1 MLIFIDSE
9 GNVVGRTPG
18 GLTQGSSKA
27 NVLQLV
33 APFPTAIASVSFQL
47 PNGIVLGPGLEDG
60 LGEAANEYVMTE
72 AFKIPGYGVGGSEL
86 TVFNITCNK
95 QITALAGNLGI
106 QFFLSIGE
114 IIEGANEEPP
124 VYGGYTIAVPMINV
138 PVYNGTRFIPNAP
151 ITSENYDIYTDIL
164 EIISGIQTTTE
175 AILNQAVLK
184 DPPADEYGRQIQ
196 RIEGTIE
203 TDSIIARDIGVEG
216 IIETDGGVDLSSGA
230 PIQIKGTDK
239 DGNEV
244 KYYIKGYKK
253 LDENNDEYLVGI
265 ALIGDENYI
274 EGKTNFLGD
283 VIFTKPVSIN
293 DTATINKAARF
304 LGGRLGKRTSNSA
317 DRTAITLDPDMGIRF
332 DGDHEENS
340 IEDSGI
346 SIKPIYGYEPYPVD
360 TTIVSGV
367 QIAGN
372 PLLIYNPEEEELVA
386 VDRNLLFSVLGDI
399 RASGK
404 VTAKNVEVQE
414 RFTAN
419 GVATFNDDVYVE
431 GSTLH
436 ALGGSFSEISADNLT
451 VLGDLNVGGKTT
463 SVEHETLVIKDN
475 IIVTNSDGLN
485 ITASGLVINKGNG
498 KAYGILYQPQGD
510 LVYIGEGTYS
520 VSGGIP
526 YFDFDE
532 GQALPLAAR
541 SENFPNGEIPI
552 FDAATASFKPSGK
565 APSSFVEKTAQTSHR
580 VAYVNARGDD
590 TTMQIVNDFTDGA
603 KFTVYTLACRN
614 KDGCITVNDPINP
627 LDTVNK
633 RTLDNA
639 LANLPSGGSGSGSWI
654 FPQYPNNNIDW
665 FNTLDNKPS
674 EIIANLTI
682 YFGDI
687 HYKAYRIHF
696 IKEEYGY
703 FTTNLTMQMLNNDY
717 TAFDLYGG
725 YITTNDYFTEFAF
738 FGGSAEGDAF
748 MDMVENYGYSFE
760 LEVIAYK
767 E

>member
-1 MLIFIDSE
+1 MLIFIDSQ

-60 LGEAANEYVMTE
+60 LGETADEYVMTE

-86 TVFNITCNK
+86 TVFNFTCNK

-114 IIEGANEEPP
+114 IIEGADGEPP

-138 PVYNGTRFIPNAP
+138 PVYNGTRFIPQPTMTADN
-151 ITSENYDIYTDIL
+151 TDFYSQLL
-164 EIISGIQTTTE
+164 EIISGIKTTTE
-175 AILNQAVLK
+175 SLLNRAVLK
-184 DPPADEYGRQIQ
+184 DPPEDEYGRQTQ
-196 RIEGTIE
+196 RIEGTVE
-203 TDSIIARDIGVEG
+203 TDSIISRGIYAEGSIG
-216 IIETDGGVDLSSGA
+216 TDGGVDLSSDA
-230 PIQIKGTDK
+230 PIRITGFDK

-244 KYYIKGYKK
+244 TYYIKGYKK
-253 LDENNDEYLVGI
+253 LDENNDEYLAGI
-265 ALIGDENYI
+265 ALIGGENSI

-293 DTATINKAARF
+293 DTATISKAARF
-304 LGGRLGKRTSNSA
+304 LGGWLGKRTANSA
-317 DRTAITLDPDMGIRF
+317 DKTAITLDPDMGIRF
-332 DGDHEENS
+332 DGEHEENY
-340 IEDSGI
+340 IEDSGV

-367 QIAGN
+367 QISGN
-372 PLLIYNPEEEELVA
+372 PLLIYNPEEGELVA
-386 VDRNLLFSVLGDI
+386 VDRNIILSVLGDI

-404 VTAKNVEVQE
+404 LT
-414 RFTAN
+414 
-419 GVATFNDDVYVE
+419 VE
-431 GSTLH
+431 GAAEVRGTIYGQSANFTDAYIDGTL
-436 ALGGSFSEISADNLT
+436 EIA
-451 VLGDLNVGGKTT
+451 GDLNVSGKTT
-463 SVEHETLVIKDN
+463 TVEHETLVIKDN

-498 KAYGILYQPQGD
+498 KAYGILYQPAGD

-565 APSSFVEKTAQTSHR
+565 TPSNFVEKTAQTAHR
-580 VAYVNARGDD
+580 VAYINARGED
-590 TTMQIVNDFTDGA
+590 TTMQIVNDFTDGS
-603 KFTVYTLACRN
+603 KFTVYTIACRN

-639 LANLPSGGSGSGSWI
+639 LANLPTGGSGGLAWS
-654 FPQYPNNNIDW
+654 
-665 FNTLDNKPS
+665 NTYDPSKPLYGIKTDTVDT
-674 EIIANLTI
+674 ELADGNYL
-682 YFGDI
+682 YFGRGQIFLLTEHEDNEGQ
-687 HYKAYRIHF
+687 YF
-696 IKEEYGY
+696 IISYHPQFKDYYTQY
-703 FTTNLTMQMLNNDY
+703 FFPTGNSSY
-717 TAFDLYGG
+717 TLYL
-725 YITTNDYFTEFAF
+725 
-738 FGGSAEGDAF
+738 EGD
-748 MDMVENYGYSFE
+748 M
-760 LEVIAYK
+760 EVSTALTAIAYLQ
-767 E
+767 